1 LSRMKQR
8 GIPTLGERMTSLME
22 ASGLN
27 ASELSARTD
36 ISVSY
41 LSRIIQGEVV
51 NPTIDFVMRIAAGLG
66 VTENELLREDE
77 GDKYAGGKEP
87 GGVQPAL
94 RQQTQKTS
102 SPRTLYDSPLSP
114 SPQIILM
121 RRLAVLEKKL
131 ATAEKNLHDAKEELR
146 GLRALAADM
155 QNPE

>member
-77 GDKYAGGKEP
+77 GDKYARGKEP
-87 GGVQPAL
+87 GGGRPTIQRP
-94 RQQTQKTS
+94 TQITAAPS
-102 SPRTLYDSPLSP
+102 TRLNAPLST
-114 SPQIILM
+114 SHKEDLM
-121 RRLAVLEKKL
+121 QRLAVLEKTL
-131 ATAEKNLHDAKEELR
+131 RNAHEEVREIRVLVDR
-146 GLRALAADM
+146 M
-155 QNPE
+155 QEE